1 MVRNP
6 LHKRYLR
13 DLRSDLGKYMVIF
26 LMMLLSIAE
35 ISGYLVADESMIA
48 TYNESFEKYNV
59 EDGNFI
65 AKKKLSD
72 RQREAIEK
80 QGVRVYDLL
89 SADREFTNDSTI
101 RIFANRSECD
111 LVCLMR
117 GEFPKADNEIAV
129 DRMYA
134 DNNDISIGDTL
145 TMVNAISSSGVTEYK
160 VVGFVALSDYSTMFE
175 NNNDMMFDAANFAV
189 AVVTPQAFSKF
200 DRSLIDWRYAWTYDD
215 PPADKAE
222 ANDKSDEFL
231 KELTTIV
238 SLEGY
243 TPRYQNQA
251 ITFTG
256 EDMGS
261 DRVMMMIFLYVVII
275 VLAFV
280 FGVTISNT
288 IIKESTVIGTLRATG
303 YTRGELL
310 RHYMTMPLLV
320 TVVSAVLGNIL
331 GYTVMKGLN
340 AALYYNS
347 YSLTAYETRISANA
361 FIETT
366 VIPLA
371 LMVLINWLVL
381 SRKLRLS
388 PLKFLRHDLTK
399 GKNKGTVKL
408 DKKIPFFTRFRL
420 RIVFQNLGNYVLL
433 LAGIFFANFLLLF
446 GLMFPSVLANYM
458 EALPESM
465 FCNYQY
471 VLTMPAGAV
480 NEDNKLESM
489 IGMMIFSNAVETD
502 NPDAEKFTAYA
513 LHTEV
518 VDGIKDEDVSIYG
531 ISPDSKYL
539 DIEFEPGEVYIS
551 SVYQEKWMLDV
562 GDTIKLKEIYGDEK
576 YEFKVGG
583 VYPYIGG
590 LVVFMDQDEMNEI
603 FDFGKDAFTG
613 YFSDTEITD
622 IDEKYIGQVID
633 FGSLSKVSR
642 QLDISMGSMMDIV
655 SVFAVIMF
663 MILIYLLSKTIIEK
677 NASSISMTKILGY
690 STGEIGRLYVTVT
703 SILVVLFVLITIPIE
718 SVLMTTVF
726 RVAIRMEMSGWI
738 PFILSGDVYVRMFVY
753 GIITYA
759 IVAVLEY
766 RKIGKVPM
774 EEALKNV
781 E

>member
-1 MVRNP
+1 
-6 LHKRYLR
+6 
-13 DLRSDLGKYMVIF
+13 
-26 LMMLLSIAE
+26 
-35 ISGYLVADESMIA
+35 
-48 TYNESFEKYNV
+48 
-59 EDGNFI
+59 
-65 AKKKLSD
+65 
-72 RQREAIEK
+72 
-80 QGVRVYDLL
+80 
-89 SADREFTNDSTI
+89 
-101 RIFANRSECD
+101 
-111 LVCLMR
+111 
-117 GEFPKADNEIAV
+117 
-129 DRMYA
+129 
-134 DNNDISIGDTL
+134 
-145 TMVNAISSSGVTEYK
+145 
-160 VVGFVALSDYSTMFE
+160 
-175 NNNDMMFDAANFAV
+175 
-189 AVVTPQAFSKF
+189 
-200 DRSLIDWRYAWTYDD
+200 
-215 PPADKAE
+215 
-222 ANDKSDEFL
+222 
-231 KELTTIV
+231 
-238 SLEGY
+238 
-243 TPRYQNQA
+243 
-251 ITFTG
+251 
-256 EDMGS
+256 
-261 DRVMMMIFLYVVII
+261 
-275 VLAFV
+275 
-280 FGVTISNT
+280 
-288 IIKESTVIGTLRATG
+288 
-303 YTRGELL
+303 
-310 RHYMTMPLLV
+310 
-320 TVVSAVLGNIL
+320 
-331 GYTVMKGLN
+331 
-340 AALYYNS
+340 
-347 YSLTAYETRISANA
+347 
-361 FIETT
+361 
-366 VIPLA
+366 
-371 LMVLINWLVL
+371 
-381 SRKLRLS
+381 
-388 PLKFLRHDLTK
+388 
-399 GKNKGTVKL
+399 
-408 DKKIPFFTRFRL
+408 
-420 RIVFQNLGNYVLL
+420 
-433 LAGIFFANFLLLF
+433 
-446 GLMFPSVLANYM
+446 
-458 EALPESM
+458 
-465 FCNYQY
+465 
-471 VLTMPAGAV
+471 MPAGAV

-562 GDTIKLKEIYGDEK
+562 GDTIKLKETYGDEK

-590 LVVFMDQDEMNEI
+590 LVVFMDQSEMNEL
-603 FDFGKDAFTG
+603 FGFGKDAFTG

-753 GIITYA
+753 GIVTYA